1 MTKVFSIGEK
11 KAYVELICSNNA
23 MVIMIPSFGVSSSQA
38 TVKEGEEKGKEEF
51 DPAFFFVELR
61 DYFD

>member
-1 MTKVFSIGEK
+1 M
-11 KAYVELICSNNA
+11 ELICSNNA